1 VDDQTLERLMIDDA
15 LGALA
20 PDVSALLSDYTQRMG
35 TVDQQRMRWRQL
47 ADAARAAMDAPAV
60 EALPPFPA
68 GQLRAARLWHTGRI
82 GMAIAAVLLV
92 GFGIGLWMPSQ
103 HAALAPLAQVSNPSS
118 SSGPR
123 EEGVRDFWSS
133 QRLVAS
139 AVEHTGRG
147 HPAWRWTS
155 PLTESPNSE
164 LQ

>member
-20 PDVSALLSDYTQRMG
+20 PDVSALLSEYTQNVG
-35 TVDQQRMRWRQL
+35 AADQQRLRWREL
-47 ADAARAAMDAPAV
+47 AEAARQAMGTPAA
-60 EALPPFPA
+60 EALPPFPSR
-68 GQLRAARLWHTGRI
+68 QLRAARLWHSGRI
-82 GMAIAAVLLV
+82 GLAIAAVLLL

-103 HAALAPLAQVSNPSS
+103 RAAVEPLARITSPSS
-118 SSGPR
+118 SSGER

-139 AVEHTGRG
+139 AAEHTGRG

-155 PLTESPNSE
+155 PLTESLNSE